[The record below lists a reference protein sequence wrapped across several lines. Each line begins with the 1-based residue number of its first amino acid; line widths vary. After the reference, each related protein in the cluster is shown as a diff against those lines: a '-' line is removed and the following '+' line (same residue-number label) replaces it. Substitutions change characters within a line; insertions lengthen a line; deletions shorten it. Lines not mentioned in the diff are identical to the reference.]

1 MSKNISD
8 TKNTAN
14 SQLNPKARNGVPGW
28 AWAAGTLTLF
38 GSATLGVSNYLVAKL
53 VEQTEPLPS
62 ENYTF
67 TPYEMGTPYEEV
79 TFPTIKGRLL
89 RGWFLPQP
97 LQERRVIVTAH
108 GHRGRKEDLLGISTF
123 LWKAG
128 FNVLMFD
135 FRAHGAQREKGEL
148 MSLGTY
154 ELEDFQAGNEYIH
167 KRFAEEGRG
176 EAIVGAFG
184 ASLGAAV
191 ALVAAARDERIKAIW
206 ADSSFTSRRD
216 VVAANW
222 KKLTHL
228 PDRPVIDTANWLFT
242 LRTGHP
248 LHNFSPLKEIS
259 SMKPRPIY
267 FLHGASDSIT
277 PISHAYTLYNA
288 ATGPKELWIEEGIDH
303 CGIYFVD
310 RTEYRKWAIEFYEKW
325 VIE

>member
-1 MSKNISD
+1 MSKNISE
-8 TKNTAN
+8 TRNTAN
-14 SQLNPKARNGVPGW
+14 TQFNFNSKNGALGW
-28 AWAAGTLTLF
+28 TLAAGTITLF
-38 GSATLGVSNYLVAKL
+38 GSATLGISNYLVSKL
-53 VEQTEPLPS
+53 VEQTKPLPL

-67 TPYEMGTPYEEV
+67 TPYELETPYEDV
-79 TFPTIKGRLL
+79 TFPTAKGRMLH
-89 RGWFLPQP
+89 GWFLPQP
-97 LQERRVIVTAH
+97 VQERRVIVTAH

-135 FRAHGAQREKGEL
+135 FRAHGAQRVKGDL
-148 MSLGTY
+148 MSLGSY
-154 ELEDFQAGNEYIH
+154 ELEDFQAANEYIH
-167 KRFAEEGRG
+167 RRFAEEERG
-176 EAIVGAFG
+176 EPIVGAFG
-184 ASLGAAV
+184 GSLGAAV

-222 KKLTHL
+222 KNMTHL
-228 PDRPVIDTANWLFT
+228 PDRPIIDTANWFFT
-242 LRTGHP
+242 RRTGHP

-288 ATGPKELWIEEGIDH
+288 ATGPKELWVEEGVDH
-303 CGIYFVD
+303 CGIYFLN
-310 RTEYRKWAIEFYEKW
+310 RTEYRKQAIEFFQKW
-325 VIE
+325 LVE

>member
-1 MSKNISD
+1 MSNNFSETRNKTNIAA
-8 TKNTAN
+8 K
-14 SQLNPKARNGVPGW
+14 NGVPGW

-38 GSATLGVSNYLVAKL
+38 GSATLGVANYLVSKL
-53 VEQTEPLPS
+53 VEQSEPLPS

-79 TFPTIKGRLL
+79 KFPTDKGRMLY
-89 RGWFLPQP
+89 GWFLPQP

-135 FRAHGAQREKGEL
+135 CRAHGAGREKGEL

-154 ELEDFQAGNEYIH
+154 ELEDFQAANKYIH

-228 PDRPVIDTANWLFT
+228 PDRPVIDTANLLFT

-248 LHNFSPLKEIS
+248 LHNFSPLKEVS
-259 SMKPRPIY
+259 NMKPRPIY
-267 FLHGASDSIT
+267 FLHGGSDKIT
-277 PISHAYTLYNA
+277 PISHAYNLYKA
-288 ATGPKELWIEEGIDH
+288 AKGPKELWIEEGIDH
-303 CGIYFVD
+303 CGIYFLD
-310 RTEYRKWAIEFYEKW
+310 RVEYRKRAIEFYQKW
-325 VIE
+325 VVD